1 MESRITFR
9 AAREADQPG
18 IRRLVW
24 GSRLNPTNLNWRRFI
39 VGVDSSGA
47 LIACAQIKTHRD
59 GSHELAS
66 LVVSPD
72 HRSQGIGRLILEHL
86 IRNHVGDLYLMC
98 RASLGVFYRKF
109 GFQPVAETLMP
120 PYFRRIS
127 RLSSLAEFLRE
138 EGESLLIMHLGADRR
153 SGYEQ
158 GSRY

>member
-1 MESRITFR
+1 MESKITLR
-9 AAREADQPG
+9 AARKADQPG
-18 IRRLVW
+18 IRSLVW

-39 VGVDSSGA
+39 VGVDSSGV

-72 HRSQGIGRLILEHL
+72 HRGQGIGRFVLEHL

-98 RASLGVFYRKF
+98 RSSLGVFYRKF
-109 GFQPVAETLMP
+109 GFQLVTETLMP
-120 PYFRRIS
+120 PYFRRLS

-138 EGESLLIMHLGADRR
+138 EGESLLIMHLDVDRW
-153 SGYEQ
+153 SGREQ
-158 GSRY
+158 VPRD